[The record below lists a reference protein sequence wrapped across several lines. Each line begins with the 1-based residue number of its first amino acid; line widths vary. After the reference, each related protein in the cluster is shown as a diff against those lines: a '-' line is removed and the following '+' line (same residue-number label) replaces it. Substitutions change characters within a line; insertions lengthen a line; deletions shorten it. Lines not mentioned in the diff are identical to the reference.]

1 MNFRDGMLGAKS
13 RARLSALPDFATP
26 QTARKS
32 VCPSGWDEIGRFAHQ
47 IPCMGVQPM
56 RRDVGGQLIPIAS
69 QRDPLLFTDKFL
81 TRAARRVPFVPGL
94 LPLAGRAQYAT
105 SRSPPA

>member
-13 RARLSALPDFATP
+13 KARLSALPDFATP

-32 VCPSGWDEIGRFAHQ
+32 VCPSGWNEIGRFAHQ
-47 IPCMGVQPM
+47 IPGMGSQPM

-81 TRAARRVPFVPGL
+81 MVNDQRKR
-94 LPLAGRAQYAT
+94 
-105 SRSPPA
+105 

>member
-1 MNFRDGMLGAKS
+1 MDFRDGMLGEKS
-13 RARLSALPDFATP
+13 KARLSALPDFLTP

-47 IPCMGVQPM
+47 IPCMGRQPM

-69 QRDPLLFTDKFL
+69 QRGSLLLTDKFL
-81 TRAARRVPFVPGL
+81 VVAV
-94 LPLAGRAQYAT
+94 
-105 SRSPPA
+105 SPQDD

>member
-13 RARLSALPDFATP
+13 KARLSALTDFVTP

-32 VCPSGWDEIGRFAHQ
+32 VCPAGWDEIGRFVHQ
-47 IPCMGVQPM
+47 IPGMGTQPM

-81 TRAARRVPFVPGL
+81 LPGM
-94 LPLAGRAQYAT
+94 RKIN
-105 SRSPPA
+105 S

>member
-13 RARLSALPDFATP
+13 RARLSALPDFERP

-32 VCPSGWDEIGRFAHQ
+32 VCPSGWNEIGRFAHQ
-47 IPCMGVQPM
+47 IPCMGSQPL

-81 TRAARRVPFVPGL
+81 DQAAINAASRATIVCSAW
-94 LPLAGRAQYAT
+94 
-105 SRSPPA
+105 RS